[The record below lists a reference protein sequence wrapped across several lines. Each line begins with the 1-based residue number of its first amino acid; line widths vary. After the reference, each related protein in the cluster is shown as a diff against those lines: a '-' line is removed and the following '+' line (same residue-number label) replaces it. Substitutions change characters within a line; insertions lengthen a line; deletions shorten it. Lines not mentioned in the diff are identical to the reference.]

1 MKQRSLPQ
9 RADEPWKPTR
19 AQLEAASSKRLPDLL
34 RSGLDVV
41 FCGINP
47 GLYSAAIGHHFG
59 RPGNRF
65 WPTLFAAGFTPH
77 LFTGFNDHELLSLN
91 FGATNIAPRTTA
103 TADQLSS
110 DELVRGAHSLRRKI
124 REYQPRFLA
133 VLGITAYR
141 SAFLLPKAALGL
153 QLELIGSTRVW
164 VLPNPSGLNA
174 HHPPALLQKLFTEF
188 REAAGV
194 PRATEATARDR

>member
-1 MKQRSLPQ
+1 MH
-9 RADEPWKPTR
+9 RADSGHVPWKPSPEQLRR
-19 AQLEAASSKRLPDLL
+19 ATSKRLPDLL

-65 WPTLFAAGFTPH
+65 WPTLFAAGFTPR
-77 LFTGFNDHELLSLN
+77 LFTGFDDHELLGLN
-91 FGATNIAPRTTA
+91 LGATNIVPRTTA

-110 DELVRGAHSLRRKI
+110 EELLRGARSLRKKVRLH
-124 REYQPRFLA
+124 QPRFLA

-141 SAFLLPKAALGL
+141 SAFERPKAKLGL
-153 QLELIGSTRVW
+153 QAEPIGATRVW

-174 HHPPALLQKLFTEF
+174 HHQPAALKTLFTEL
-188 REAAGV
+188 REVAGV
-194 PRATEATARDR
+194 PRATEVTHRDR